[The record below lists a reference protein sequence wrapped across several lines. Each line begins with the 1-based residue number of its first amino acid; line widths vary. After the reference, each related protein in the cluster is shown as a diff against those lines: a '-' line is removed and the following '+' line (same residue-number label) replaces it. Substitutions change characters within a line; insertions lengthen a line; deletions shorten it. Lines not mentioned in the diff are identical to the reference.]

1 MQTLLG
7 GHRYLSHDMLY
18 ASELIR
24 CGHCHCTHPITGDK
38 KIKKT
43 KTGDREHVYYRCT
56 KYNAAGHP
64 RTRLPES
71 TLDEQIVTLF
81 ARLRVD
87 DEEVR
92 DWFVGVLRAKTH
104 DE

>member
-1 MQTLLG
+1 VQTLLG

-24 CGHCHCTHPITGDK
+24 CGHCTYPITGEK

-43 KTGDREHVYYRCT
+43 KTGDREYIYYRCT

-64 RTRLPES
+64 RIRLPES
-71 TLDEQIVTLF
+71 TLDEQIVALF

-87 DEEVR
+87 DEE
-92 DWFVGVLRAKTH
+92 LRA
-104 DE
+104 